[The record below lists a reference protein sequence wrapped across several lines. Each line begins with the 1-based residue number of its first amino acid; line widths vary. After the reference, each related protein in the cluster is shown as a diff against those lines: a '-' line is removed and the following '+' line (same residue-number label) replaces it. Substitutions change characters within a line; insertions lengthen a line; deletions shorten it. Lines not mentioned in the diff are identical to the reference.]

1 MSSLKGVRVGFAL
14 CGSYCT
20 YDTVLPEMQKLIDE
34 GAEVF
39 PIMSGN
45 AYTTDTRFGKAQ
57 EHIDKIEKMTGKK
70 IIKTIVEAEP
80 LGPKNMIDILVI
92 APCTGNTVAKLAN
105 AITDTAVLMSAKT
118 LLRNKKPV
126 VIALATND
134 GLGMNMKNIGML
146 MNTKNI
152 YFVPMGQDNYEKK
165 PNSIVSDMSL
175 ILKTVQK
182 ALKGEQLQPVI
193 IDLSK

>member
-20 YDTVLPEMQKLIDE
+20 YDTVLPELQKLIDE
-34 GAEVF
+34 GAEIF
-39 PIMSGN
+39 PIMSNN

-70 IIKTIVEAEP
+70 IIKSIVEAEP
-80 LGPKNMIDILVI
+80 LGPKNIIDLLVI

-105 AITDTAVLMSAKT
+105 AITDTAVLMAAKS

-134 GLGMNMKNIGML
+134 GLGMNMKNIGLL

-152 YFVPMGQDNYEKK
+152 YFVPMGQDNYEKE
-165 PNSIVSDMSL
+165 PNSIMSDMTL

-193 IDLSK
+193 IELSK